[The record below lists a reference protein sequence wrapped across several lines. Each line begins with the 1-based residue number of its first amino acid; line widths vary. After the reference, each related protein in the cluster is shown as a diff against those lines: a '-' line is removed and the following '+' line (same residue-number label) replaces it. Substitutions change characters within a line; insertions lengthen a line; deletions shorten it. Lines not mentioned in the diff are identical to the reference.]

1 MATEPTQD
9 VVAPIAA
16 TQEPVV
22 PVDATAAPAEVT
34 ESKPERTFTQAELDD
49 ILKERLAKE
58 RKKRE
63 PLERERDWLKQI
75 AMDRGLT
82 TQQPNQQTAQKP
94 QESSQRPV
102 ISQFAEYDQY
112 LEALA
117 DWKADQKVAE
127 YRKQSEQQTAQR
139 SQAEQ
144 LQAIQR
150 AYDER
155 VEKARAKYQDYD
167 DVAHGHVPINDA
179 MALAIRA
186 SEDGPDIAYYLGT
199 HVEEAQ
205 RIYRLP
211 PLLAV
216 SEIGRIG
223 AKLASAPP
231 PTKPVTRAPAPITP
245 VGSGSSPQQTDD
257 PLDTDDIETW
267 ARKRNAQIAK
277 KQGLRL
283 R

>member
-16 TQEPVV
+16 TQEPVA

-34 ESKPERTFTQAELDD
+34 EAKPERTFTQAELDD

-63 PLERERDWLKQI
+63 PLERELGWLKQI
-75 AMDRGLT
+75 AMDRGQ
-82 TQQPNQQTAQKP
+82 TQQPAQQPAQKP
-94 QESSQRPV
+94 QENSQRPV
-102 ISQFAEYDQY
+102 IGQFAEYDQY

-127 YRKQSEQQTAQR
+127 FRKQAEQQTAQR

-167 DVAHGHVPINDA
+167 DVAHGPVPINDA

-186 SEDGPDIAYYLGT
+186 SEDGPDIAYYLGN

-216 SEIGRIG
+216 AEIGRIG

-231 PTKPVTRAPAPITP
+231 PTKPVTRTPAPITP

-283 R
+283 T